1 MEGKHSWPLF
11 QLPRKNYQRALLL
24 LLNTEEESDD
34 QVLSM
39 TEKKETV
46 HSNALECMVQFDK
59 ISYYRMCLIDL
70 KGEGANNFQ
79 EVENDKLGKYIQG
92 KQYLEVLVD
101 KY

>member
-1 MEGKHSWPLF
+1 
-11 QLPRKNYQRALLL
+11 
-24 LLNTEEESDD
+24 
-34 QVLSM
+34 M

-70 KGEGANNFQ
+70 EEGANDFD
-79 EVENDKLGKYIQG
+79 EVENDRLGKYIQG